1 MKQEVIQDFLNL
13 PGILGFA
20 LMDGRSRPYFYGVD
34 RTLNFQQKEILAQG
48 ILQVVETIPEGFE
61 SFQFQFGGH
70 QVYIYKVEQDMVLL
84 VLTCNDLVYADYL
97 KTIKNLKA
105 SLREDTTNAIA
116 KLRLIA
122 GTITQSNFSAHPP
135 IGSPKGHTVILTD
148 FPEASPSGSSAV
160 PKEPPHP
167 DPLISTAP
175 PISGHIPTSAVSA
188 DWALPLST
196 DTAVSC
202 QGSLNDLLLA
212 LNRLSRFTTRYLG
225 TQVIVN
231 YWKTTRPPHPWLGNF
246 QIDRAAH
253 ITFMPEASE
262 VLQHPLSPDQ
272 QLWVQEWVA
281 AFIKRCSQI
290 VRSFPNLIQQ
300 AALTDEQKSLLLG

>member
-34 RTLNFQQKEILAQG
+34 RTLNFQQKEVLAQG

-61 SFQFQFGGH
+61 SFKFQFAGH
-70 QVYIYKVEQDMVLL
+70 QVHIYKVDQDMILL
-84 VLTCNDLVYADYL
+84 VLTCNDLVYEDYL
-97 KTIKNLKA
+97 ETIKNLKA

-116 KLRLIA
+116 KFRLIA
-122 GTITQSNFSAHPP
+122 GTITQSNFSAQP
-135 IGSPKGHTVILTD
+135 GTSTPKGQTAIPTSL
-148 FPEASPSGSSAV
+148 PEASSPASSAA
-160 PKEPPHP
+160 PKEPPCP
-167 DPLISTAP
+167 EPLISTAP
-175 PISGHIPTSAVSA
+175 STASLNSVSSVSA
-188 DWALPLST
+188 NWALPLST
-196 DTAVSC
+196 DTAVPF

-212 LNRLSRFTTRYLG
+212 LNQLSHFTTRYLG

-246 QIDRAAH
+246 QVDRAAQ
-253 ITFMPEASE
+253 ITFAPEASE
-262 VLQHPLSPDQ
+262 ALQHPLSPDQ

-290 VRSFPNLIQQ
+290 VRSFPDLIQQ
-300 AALTDEQKSLLLG
+300 ADLTDEQKSLLLG